1 LFIFLRDG
9 KKQKSAARRFFVG
22 LNTHMIADVKFS
34 GLFVPKPVSPTGNAD
49 GYYVGVVNKPMTPV
63 TNCPVKL

>member
-1 LFIFLRDG
+1 
-9 KKQKSAARRFFVG
+9 
-22 LNTHMIADVKFS
+22 MIADVKFS